1 MLYFTLA
8 FLLIGAVAVA
18 YYVYTDLQHPSKT
31 FEVPKKVVE
40 PVPAT
45 IKVEIEEKVA
55 AVEEVKKPKAK
66 RKYGGKVKKEK
77 K

>member
-1 MLYFTLA
+1 MLYFILA

-18 YYVYTDLQHPSKT
+18 YYVYTDLQNPSKT
-31 FEVPKKVVE
+31 FEVPK
-40 PVPAT
+40 PTPAT